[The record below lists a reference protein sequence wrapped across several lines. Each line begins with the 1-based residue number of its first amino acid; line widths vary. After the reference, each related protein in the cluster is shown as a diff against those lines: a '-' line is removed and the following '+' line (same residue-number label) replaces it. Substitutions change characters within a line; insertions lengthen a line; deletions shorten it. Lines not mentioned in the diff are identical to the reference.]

1 MEALQMES
9 LMESPLA
16 GSLITSHECVYPA
29 AAASY
34 VADRFFHA
42 AQLDAVALV
51 EGREPVGLVTR
62 PKLLYTLF
70 RRYGFELYGKKPII
84 TIADTEPLI
93 LHEDERLDV
102 ALDKALERPVEDM
115 YDDIIVVNDDGLYV
129 GLLSVKQMIIQQSNV
144 LANNIVQKE
153 MAKERAKEFEK
164 INQIKSQFIANVT
177 HDLRSPLN
185 AILLVAELIKMSCDN
200 GYKEQ
205 VRDRVSILISSANNL
220 KAIVNNVLDLS
231 KIEAGRMDVVCE
243 SFDLVQIIHEIAETA
258 KVLIGSKPVD
268 IDVIAHDRPIFM
280 VSDSVKIRQILTNLM
295 SNAVKFTEK
304 GKVIFEMSI
313 KNNMVVMV
321 SVSDTGIGIKE
332 TDLDR
337 LFVAFN
343 QLEDGR
349 SKRYEGTGLG
359 LTIVQNLLH
368 LLEGSISIASK
379 YGEGTTFTVH
389 LPSIYKGVYTNF
401 NNKE

>member
-1 MEALQMES
+1 MED
-9 LMESPLA
+9 
-16 GSLITSHECVYPA
+16 I
-29 AAASY
+29 
-34 VADRFFHA
+34 
-42 AQLDAVALV
+42 
-51 EGREPVGLVTR
+51 
-62 PKLLYTLF
+62 
-70 RRYGFELYGKKPII
+70 
-84 TIADTEPLI
+84 
-93 LHEDERLDV
+93 
-102 ALDKALERPVEDM
+102 

-129 GLLSVKQMIIQQSNV
+129 GLLSVKQMIIQQSNS

-231 KIEAGRMDVVCE
+231 KIEAGKMEVICE

-258 KVLIGSKPVD
+258 KVLIGRKQVD
-268 IDVIAHDRPIFM
+268 IDVIANDGPIFM
-280 VSDSVKIRQILTNLM
+280 NSDSVKIRQILTNLM

-304 GKVIFEMSI
+304 GKVVFEMSI
-313 KNNMVVMV
+313 KNNMVMV
-321 SVSDTGIGIKE
+321 SVRDTGIGIRE
-332 TDLDR
+332 EDLSR
-337 LFVAFN
+337 LFIAFN
-343 QLEDGR
+343 QLEDGK

-359 LTIVQNLLH
+359 LTIAQNLLN
-368 LLEGSISIASK
+368 LLGGAISIASK

-389 LPSIYKGVYTNF
+389 LPSVYKGVYTNS

>member
-9 LMESPLA
+9 LMGSPLA

-29 AAASY
+29 TTTSY

-51 EGREPVGLVTR
+51 EGREPVGLVMR

-102 ALDKALERPVEDM
+102 ALDKALERPVEDI

-129 GLLSVKQMIIQQSNV
+129 GLLSVKQMIIQQSNS

-231 KIEAGRMDVVCE
+231 KIEAGKMEVICE

-258 KVLIGSKPVD
+258 KVLIGRKQVD
-268 IDVIAHDRPIFM
+268 IDVIANDGPIFM
-280 VSDSVKIRQILTNLM
+280 NSDSVKIRQILTNLM

-304 GKVIFEMSI
+304 GKVVFEMSI
-313 KNNMVVMV
+313 KNNMVMV
-321 SVSDTGIGIKE
+321 SVRDTGIGIRE
-332 TDLDR
+332 EDLSR
-337 LFVAFN
+337 LFIAFN
-343 QLEDGR
+343 QLEDGK

-359 LTIVQNLLH
+359 LTIAQNLLN
-368 LLEGSISIASK
+368 LLGGAISIASK

-389 LPSIYKGVYTNF
+389 LPSVYKGVYTNS